1 MESIVLMPGQEVKD
15 LVDSLKVAVTALQA
29 KGNNAEKE
37 YVSNEEFMKL
47 LSISKRTAQAWRDEG
62 IVAFSQVGSKI
73 WYSMADIKK
82 LMQDHRREQFED
94 NNKRRH

>member
-1 MESIVLMPGQEVKD
+1 MPGQEVKD

-47 LSISKRTAQAWRDEG
+47 LSISKRPAQAWRDEG